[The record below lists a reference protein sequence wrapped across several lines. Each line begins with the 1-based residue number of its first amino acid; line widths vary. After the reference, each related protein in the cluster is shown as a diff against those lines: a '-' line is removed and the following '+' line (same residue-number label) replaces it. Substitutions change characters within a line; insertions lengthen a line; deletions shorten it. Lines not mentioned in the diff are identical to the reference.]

1 MKADL
6 HIHCHYSEDSW
17 AKIEDI
23 IETAVKN
30 GIGCIAITDH
40 DEFSAHLDIHDER
53 VIVIPA
59 EEVSSAEG
67 HILAYGIDRRIPRG
81 MGVKETIDAIHEAG
95 GIAIAAHPYRYHSGL
110 GEDNVIP
117 EFDGVEA
124 LNGWSKRK
132 DNDRSDALAHS
143 FGKIITAGSDAHVAH
158 RVGESYV
165 VIPDT
170 VTTWQEA
177 LEAIKAGVES
187 YHSVNRTTVQT
198 IQYVIKS
205 TLLWFKRG
213 GRRMPRESDRPSIAS
228 SRRNPKG
235 PRNLLRR

>member
-6 HIHCHYSEDSW
+6 HIHSHYSEDSW
-17 AKIEDI
+17 TKIDAI
-23 IETAVKN
+23 IKSAVKH
-30 GIGCIAITDH
+30 GIRCIAITDH
-40 DEFSAHLDIHDER
+40 DEFRAHLDIKDDR

-67 HILAYGIDRRIPRG
+67 HILAYGIDRHIPKG

-110 GEDNVIP
+110 GEHNVIP

-124 LNGWSKRK
+124 LNGWSKK
-132 DNDRSDALAHS
+132 NDNDRSNALAHS
-143 FGKIITAGSDAHVAH
+143 FGKIVTAGSDAHNAG
-158 RVGESYV
+158 RVGESW
-165 VIPDT
+165 VILPDT

-177 LEAIKAGVES
+177 IEAIKAGVTEMYS
-187 YHSVNRTTVQT
+187 KNRSTFGTVK
-198 IQYVIKS
+198 YVTKS

-213 GRRMPRESDRPSIAS
+213 GRRMDRRPVKKK
-228 SRRNPKG
+228 SRKV
-235 PRNLLRR
+235 

>member
-17 AKIEDI
+17 AKIGDI
-23 IETAVKN
+23 IENAVRR
-30 GIGCIAITDH
+30 GIRCIAITDH
-40 DEFSAHLDIHDER
+40 DEFRAHLDIHDDR

-81 MGVKETIDAIHEAG
+81 MGVRETIDAIHEAG

-110 GEDNVIP
+110 GEENIVP
-117 EFDGVEA
+117 EFDGIEA

-132 DNDRSDALAHS
+132 DNDRSKNLAHS
-143 FGKIITAGSDAHVAH
+143 FGKIVTAGSDAHTAN
-158 RVGESYV
+158 RVGESWV
-165 VIPDT
+165 MLPDT

-177 LEAIKAGVES
+177 MEAIRAGVTEM
-187 YHSVNRTTVQT
+187 HSSDRSMFQT
-198 IQYVIKS
+198 IQYVLKS
-205 TLLWFKRG
+205 AALWFRRG
-213 GRRMPRESDRPSIAS
+213 GRRMPRSKV
-228 SRRNPKG
+228 NP
-235 PRNLLRR
+235 